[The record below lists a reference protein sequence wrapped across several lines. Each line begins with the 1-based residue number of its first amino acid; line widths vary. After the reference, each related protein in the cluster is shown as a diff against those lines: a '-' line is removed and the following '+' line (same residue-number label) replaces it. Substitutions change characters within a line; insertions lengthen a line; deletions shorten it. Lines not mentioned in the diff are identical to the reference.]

1 MTLNKYDIKN
11 NQVNPVEVF
20 HAVLLQ
26 KWQQLIGVGERCLG
40 EHHSQVLARQRDTIA
55 HIREQLQERH
65 CSDTPTGPTEP

>member
-1 MTLNKYDIKN
+1 M
-11 NQVNPVEVF
+11 
-20 HAVLLQ
+20 LQ

-65 CSDTPTGPTEP
+65 CSDTPAGPTEL